1 MFQPDDKTR
10 LIRILFFAALLI
22 VAQGALALH
31 ALEHEPGAPLGKV
44 CGTCITASQLAAGG
58 LDADPGSALE
68 PARPVLVPTA
78 SQAFDSVH
86 AATAR
91 QRGPPSSS

>member
-1 MFQPDDKTR
+1 MFRPDDKTR
-10 LIRILFFAALLI
+10 LIRSLFFATLLI

-31 ALEHEPGAPLGKV
+31 AFEHEAGAPLGKV
-44 CGTCITASQLAAGG
+44 CGTCITASQLAAGSV
-58 LDADPGSALE
+58 DAHSGDALE

-78 SQAFDSVH
+78 NQDFDTVH